1 MFCPI
6 YLHVVLYCDDPTL
19 VEYLLPQ
26 ALMAKISLVL
36 ITQEIPE
43 LIKKVELEFS
53 QVLQIYSK
61 ELNSVDLT
69 LQNKLLDPIH
79 RGEFFVWPV

>member
-1 MFCPI
+1 
-6 YLHVVLYCDDPTL
+6 
-19 VEYLLPQ
+19 
-26 ALMAKISLVL
+26 MAKISLVL

-43 LIKKVELEFS
+43 LIKKVKLEFS

-69 LQNKLLDPIH
+69 LQNKLLDLIH

>member
-1 MFCPI
+1 
-6 YLHVVLYCDDPTL
+6 
-19 VEYLLPQ
+19 
-26 ALMAKISLVL
+26 MAKISLVL

-43 LIKKVELEFS
+43 LIKKVKLEFS

-69 LQNKLLDPIH
+69 LQNKLLDSVH
-79 RGEFFVWPV
+79 RGESFIWPV